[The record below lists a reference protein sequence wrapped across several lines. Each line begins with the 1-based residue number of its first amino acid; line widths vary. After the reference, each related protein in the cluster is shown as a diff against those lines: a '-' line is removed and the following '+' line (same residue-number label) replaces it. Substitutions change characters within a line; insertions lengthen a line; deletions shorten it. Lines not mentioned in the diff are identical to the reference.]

1 MVRLFRDL
9 ASIAGASLLLGGAT
23 LAQPAVETTPPG
35 SRQECEQSSPL
46 AMGRPG
52 KDVVWVP
59 TPDAVAHEMLAM
71 AKVTSQDLVI
81 DLGAGDGR
89 IAIAAARDF
98 GARSL
103 GIEYDPDVAKLAG
116 CLVQAEGVTGKARIV
131 QGDIFKEDFGR
142 ATVVTMYLLPDLN
155 LCVRHRLLAMP
166 PGTRVVSHQFRM
178 GEWEPDE
185 TAEVD
190 RRNVYL
196 WVVPARVDGVF
207 EFRGRHG
214 LRFTLDLHQEFGEI
228 AGEIVRDGARR
239 PLAAATLRGTELRF
253 SFDDGKGATP
263 SFAGTVRGTEIRGR
277 LSGVERGEVE
287 VKGARRG
294 ALRPAPWAEMPSHCS
309 RYYGR

>member
-23 LAQPAVETTPPG
+23 LAPPAVETTPPG
-35 SRQECEQSSPL
+35 RRQECEQAHPL

-59 TPDAVAHEMLAM
+59 TPDAVVREMLAM

-103 GIEYDPDVAKLAG
+103 GIEYDPETAKLAG
-116 CLVQAEGVTGKARIV
+116 CLAKAEGVAGKARIV

-142 ATVVTMYLLPDLN
+142 ATVVTMYLLPDLD

-185 TAEVD
+185 TTEVD

-214 LRFTLDLHQEFGEI
+214 LRFTVDLHQEFGKL
-228 AGEIVRDGARR
+228 AGEVVRDGARQ

-253 SFDDGKGATP
+253 SFDDGQGATS
-263 SFAGTVRGTEIRGR
+263 SFVGTVRGAEIRGR

-287 VKGARRG
+287 AKGARRG
-294 ALRPAPWAEMPSHCS
+294 PLRPAPWAEMPSHCS